1 MRKQE
6 TALGAPRSGQKEHRR
21 CSRCG
26 AAAPHSP
33 GEASDG
39 AGCPPAAHEHSAE
52 QISTSSHG
60 RAHGAAVD
68 VAWRDMAAHGSPA
81 GTASGWNCSPWG
93 SPYKNAETESGRLKL
108 RCSQS

>member
-68 VAWRDMAAHGSPA
+68 VAWRDMAAHGPLQEQPQA
-81 GTASGWNCSPWG
+81 GTAAHGGVHPRMQRQNQEG
-93 SPYKNAETESGRLKL
+93 
-108 RCSQS
+108 